1 VPEQRFSD
9 LAAYALG
16 LPPRLGEVRL
26 IAVDG
31 PSGAGKT
38 RFAEQ
43 LATALGAPVVHTDDL
58 LKGWDDQFTFW
69 TRLEEK
75 VLAPLRKGET
85 ATYQPYDWEKAD
97 FVGLPI
103 TVLPA
108 QAVVLEGMSAARR
121 QIRPELTL
129 AIYVDAPPMVRWDR
143 AISRDGDDSL
153 AYRKYL
159 ERWRAAEDRHFAVDE
174 TAAHADLLVDGSA
187 TAPDGRYVSLA
198 RTGWAR

>member
-1 VPEQRFSD
+1 MG
-9 LAAYALG
+9 LA
-16 LPPRLGEVRL
+16 PRLGAVRL

-38 RFAEQ
+38 WFAGQ
-43 LATALGAPVVHTDDL
+43 LAAALGAPVVHTDDL

-85 ATYQPYDWEKAD
+85 AAYHPYDWGEAD
-97 FVGLPI
+97 F
-103 TVLPA
+103 TAPA
-108 QAVVLEGMSAARR
+108 VAVDPGKVVLLEGVSAARR
-121 QIRPELTL
+121 EIRPELTY
-129 AIYVDAPPMVRWDR
+129 AVFVDAPSIIRWDR

-159 ERWRAAEDRHFAVDE
+159 ERWRAAEDRHFVVDE
-174 TAAHADLLVDGSA
+174 TAMHADLLVDGTA